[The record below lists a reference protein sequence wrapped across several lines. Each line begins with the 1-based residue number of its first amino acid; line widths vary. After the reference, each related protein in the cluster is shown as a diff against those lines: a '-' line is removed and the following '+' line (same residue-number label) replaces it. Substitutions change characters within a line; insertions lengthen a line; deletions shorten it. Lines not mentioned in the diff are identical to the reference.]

1 MRREPSQSP
10 QATWLSAGL
19 AAGLIGLLAT
29 SAGYNARPK
38 VSAQLGSGEPFVF
51 FSKRV
56 DPSRVALAAARVD
69 LAKSTLARNA
79 PDDAL
84 SLLVAALEAD
94 PASEEARTMA
104 VDILTKTRWHLPG
117 TTLEHHLPVEFVDF
131 AAPSSLW
138 VGLSGGTNTVV
149 RWNTEPPRIEAIL
162 FPVKTPEIRS
172 MVFDQGHK
180 TVVIERAGNTLL
192 CDAQTLKPIRDLGP
206 LPDYPTPSSV
216 VVFSPEGLLLAH
228 PAFVSESNHALVWH
242 LRDAATGEILRTSEP
257 LAPDKPR
264 PLAAFLDRKK
274 LLVLHADGGLLEM
287 PVSPVEAITTTPPK
301 ELVTLRH
308 ARFSASGGSAMILK
322 DLGPH
327 HAPELSTLSFD
338 GMATENPAPLALLE
352 TSPWNLHPGIWSGM
366 LREAGNS
373 PLVFTDPTTCQ
384 LPAPHAPIHSQSTI
398 TALAMCDDRVV
409 TGESNGAVTIYQTLP
424 LPVQTGKTHKP
435 GTLDSKAVSTFAD
448 LTFFLAGTR
457 YDPTTRLI
465 TRCDYAQRMSE
476 HKACDLDSLTLI
488 FPELDFSAL
497 VGHMEPRTADPELL
511 IPFWDRL
518 ARADASG
525 ASWPALLDLSKDLN
539 DNAWHRNIAAAVDAR
554 MSGDPIDPESS
565 TWFAPQAIEKTFTKG
580 DEDAIEAAIQSVGS
594 QGPSAAKAFELALAS
609 THPEWIDACLAKAS
623 NLPPLLRQLA
633 ISRIAWLQD
642 RRADA
647 LLGWPVVFPDFQQ
660 VRQREDWDGW
670 EQADFSQAYEKLRL
684 CLEEELNALV
694 LPANST
700 PEQRKAVADH
710 FADPATIKAV
720 GHARF
725 ARACIKA
732 AFAFSAFKEY
742 KETTFKLASIAR
754 DLGEA
759 AEPCLRAEAM
769 ALTALGDYKHA
780 HERWITLITEH
791 PVNTQEPG
799 DYAEAAYT
807 AFENSN
813 PQQAMTILTTGLHRF
828 PNDAN
833 FALRAGWV
841 ALLTGNAERAYRFLL
856 TGRQIGYP
864 QEKLE
869 NATALLA
876 IAASQTGAVED
887 AAAFYQDL
895 IDLDPVW
902 KKTETLETLDWP
914 EELKASLRQLVWQL
928 DK

>member
-1 MRREPSQSP
+1 M
-10 QATWLSAGL
+10 
-19 AAGLIGLLAT
+19 IVLLAT
-29 SAGYNARPK
+29 LAGYNARPK
-38 VSAQLGSGEPFVF
+38 VRMQVDSGGHVAVS
-51 FSKRV
+51 SKQAETLR
-56 DPSRVALAAARVD
+56 SELAAARVD
-69 LAKSTLARNA
+69 LAKAALVRNA

-84 SLLVAALEAD
+84 PLLVAALEAD
-94 PASEEARTMA
+94 SSCEEARAMA
-104 VDILTKTRWHLPG
+104 VDILMKTRWHMPDA
-117 TTLEHHLPVEFVDF
+117 TFDHHLSVESVNFT
-131 AAPSSLW
+131 APSSLW
-138 VGLSGGTNTVV
+138 VGLSGETTTVV
-149 RWNTEPPRIEAIL
+149 RWNLSAPRIEAVL

-172 MVFDQGHK
+172 MVFDQMHK
-180 TVVIERAGNTLL
+180 TVVIERAGITLL
-192 CDAQTLKPIRDLGP
+192 CDALTLKPIRDLGP
-206 LPDYPTPSSV
+206 LPDFLTPSSV
-216 VVFSPEGLLLAH
+216 VVFSAEGLLLAH

-257 LAPDKPR
+257 ITPDKPR

-274 LLVLHADGGLLEM
+274 LRVLQADGGLLEM
-287 PVSPVEAITTTPPK
+287 PVSPVEAVTSTPPK
-301 ELVTLRH
+301 ELVSLRH
-308 ARFSASGGSAMILK
+308 ARVSVNGGSAMVLK

-327 HAPELSTLSFD
+327 HAPELTTLSFD
-338 GMATENPAPLALLE
+338 GTVAENPALVSLLE
-352 TSPWNLHPGIWSGM
+352 SSPWNLHPGIWSGM
-366 LREAGNS
+366 LREAGNP
-373 PLVFTDPTTCQ
+373 PLFFADPTTCQ
-384 LPAPHAPIHSQSTI
+384 LPTPHAPIHTLSTI
-398 TALAMCDDRVV
+398 TALTVCDDRVI

-424 LPVQTGKTHKP
+424 MPVQTGKTRKP
-435 GTLDSKAVSTFAD
+435 GTLDSKAVSAFAN
-448 LTFFLAGTR
+448 LAFFLAGTH
-457 YDPTTRLI
+457 YDPASRLI
-465 TRCDYAQRMSE
+465 TRCDDARRIRVD
-476 HKACDLDSLTLI
+476 KPCDLDFLTSI

-497 VGHMEPRTADPELL
+497 VAHMECKKADPELL
-511 IPFWDRL
+511 IPLWDRL

-525 ASWPALLDLSKDLN
+525 ASWPVLLSLSKDLEG
-539 DNAWHRNIAAAVDAR
+539 NAWHQKIAAAVAAR
-554 MSGDPIDPESS
+554 TAGDSFDPEAS
-565 TWFAPQAIEKTFTKG
+565 TWYAPHSIEKTFADG
-580 DEDAIEAAIQSVGS
+580 DDHVIEAAIESAGN
-594 QGPSAAKAFELALAS
+594 QGPSAAKVFELVLAS
-609 THPEWIDACLAKAS
+609 THPEWIDAFLAKAS
-623 NLPPLLRQLA
+623 GLPPLLRQLA

-647 LLGWPVVFPDFQQ
+647 LLGWPEVFPDFQQ
-660 VRQREDWDGW
+660 VREREDWDGW

-700 PEQRKAVADH
+700 PEQRKAVAAH
-710 FADPATIKAV
+710 LADPATIKAV

-759 AEPCLRAEAM
+759 PEPCLRAEAM

-780 HERWITLITEH
+780 HERWITLITER

-813 PQQAMTILTTGLHRF
+813 PQQAMAILTTGLHRF

-864 QEKLE
+864 KEKLE

-876 IAASQTGAVED
+876 IAASQTSAVED
-887 AAAFYQDL
+887 AVAFYQDL
-895 IDLDPVW
+895 IDLDPAW

-914 EELKASLRQLVWQL
+914 EELKASLRQLAWQL
-928 DK
+928 GK